1 MDRWDDYAGYDELY
15 HADYYGMYD
24 YYPED
29 ELYHYGVKGQKWGV
43 RRYQNADGS
52 LTDAGRAHYGR
63 SSDRRAGYYNNQ
75 RDRRYAADGDPAS
88 FRSKSEADKYYS
100 KTEKAQR
107 FKSGAKKALAIGA
120 GAAGAAALGYGAYR
134 LAKSGKFRNIA
145 GYLTTKAR
153 SGAGRLATSNAP
165 RLTANSTALAV
176 RGNNSLSAS
185 ARKFANKA
193 RSGYDPSAMHFG
205 QKARFTGR
213 GWYKGQTRDTIRN
226 AYNRFRDNAPGAI
239 SKGAKSAKEG
249 AIRFVNN
256 HPVAASIGAA
266 YVGTR
271 AGQRLGSRA
280 GVKLG
285 QAYRDAKY
293 GKNSEQSREYREWGK
308 KYIYANDH
316 PYKSVYDEI
325 KKNRRRR

>member
-1 MDRWDDYAGYDELY
+1 MDRWDGYAGYDEMY
-15 HADYYGMYD
+15 HGDDYYGMYD

-63 SSDRRAGYYNNQ
+63 GSGSGRRAGGYDEKKGVNW
-75 RDRRYAADGDPAS
+75 RKVAAV
-88 FRSKSEADKYYS
+88 
-100 KTEKAQR
+100 
-107 FKSGAKKALAIGA
+107 GA
-120 GAAGAAALGYGAYR
+120 GVAGAAALGYGAYR

-145 GYLTTKAR
+145 GYLATKAR
-153 SGAGRLATSNAP
+153 SGAGRLTTSNAP
-165 RLTANSTALAV
+165 RLTANSTALAA
-176 RGNNSLSAS
+176 RGNNSLSTY
-185 ARKFANKA
+185 ARNFANKA
-193 RSGYDPSAMHFG
+193 KSGYDPTAMHFG

-226 AYNRFRDNAPGAI
+226 AYNRFRDNAPGVI

-249 AIRFVNN
+249 VTRFVVN
-256 HPVAASIGAA
+256 HPVAASVGAA

-293 GKNSEQSREYREWGK
+293 GKNSKQSREYREWGK